1 MLLHSTGVTWDE
13 KSLLRRYGFLRRI
26 QSGVELRLL
35 YYPYWLLELRG
46 HAHWR
51 LFGARP
57 LAMFLVADALSGR
70 CLQVNA
76 PPELTT
82 ERIRPEVAPLPG
94 ETPFIPAT
102 LEGDSLSLNN
112 INVHVVRPLCDRKTV
127 QQQAETFALAAW
139 RRRCNLPLGPQANI
153 SCTGAAA
160 VLLHKPF
167 WLLTAQ
173 PTIKNNGNK
182 PFVFNASTGL
192 GGVSEYWNVV
202 EYIMT
207 LDGNAS
213 AKRTGHPEPQLDLSA

>member
-1 MLLHSTGVTWDE
+1 MPSGKRAAGAYHRTDPSGGCSSPRRNALHSGHP
-13 KSLLRRYGFLRRI
+13 RGGF
-26 QSGVELRLL
+26 
-35 YYPYWLLELRG
+35 
-46 HAHWR
+46 
-51 LFGARP
+51 
-57 LAMFLVADALSGR
+57 
-70 CLQVNA
+70 
-76 PPELTT
+76 
-82 ERIRPEVAPLPG
+82 
-94 ETPFIPAT
+94 
-102 LEGDSLSLNN
+102 LSLNN

-139 RRRCNLPLGPQANI
+139 RRRCNLPLGPRANI
-153 SCTGAAA
+153 SCTGAAV

-182 PFVFNASTGL
+182 LFVFDASTGL